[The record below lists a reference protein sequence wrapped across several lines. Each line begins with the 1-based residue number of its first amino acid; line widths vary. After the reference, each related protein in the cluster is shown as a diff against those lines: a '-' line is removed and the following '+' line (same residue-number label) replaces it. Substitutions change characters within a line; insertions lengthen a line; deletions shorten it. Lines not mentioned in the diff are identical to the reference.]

1 MKVIA
6 YVRVSTDEQAGSG
19 LGLAAQRHAI
29 TEEASRRDW
38 DLLWIEDAGVSAGS
52 LDRPGLAHARELLSS
67 GEADG
72 LVVSKL
78 DRLSRSMLDFAT
90 LMDEANRQKWSV
102 VTLDLGVD
110 MTTPS
115 GQLLAN
121 VFAAFATFE
130 RELIRQRT
138 RDALAAAKARGQR
151 LGRPRATPDAVV
163 AQIVALRDSGL
174 TVCAIAK
181 ALTLAD
187 VPTTRGADEW
197 RPSSVR
203 RVLRGHALDLLASE
217 SLASS
222 EKESA

>member
-52 LDRPGLAHARELLSS
+52 LDRPGLAHARELLAT
-67 GEADG
+67 GQAVG
-72 LVVSKL
+72 MVVSKL

-151 LGRPRATPDAVV
+151 LGRPRLTPDDVV
-163 AQIVALRDSGL
+163 ARVVALSADLSASQ
-174 TVCAIAK
+174 VAK
-181 ALTLAD
+181 ALTAD
-187 VPTTRGADEW
+187 GVPTTRGAAGW
-197 RPSSVR
+197 RPSTIR
-203 RVLRGHALDLLASE
+203 RLLRGHALDRD
-217 SLASS
+217 
-222 EKESA
+222 